1 LTDLEVNAMFG
12 RRINPVALF
21 VVLTLG
27 SLGVVFWATWSA
39 LPHQGAAL
47 PAASATKLLPV
58 ELLGILSWAISAAYG
73 AWLAATGR
81 KVGDLPRRLT
91 GRAVR
96 WWGVGEVVLSLLAIW
111 AILAQPA
118 NTFLYSFPVW
128 VGILTVG
135 IAIPLA
141 LRGKR
146 AGARS

>member
-1 LTDLEVNAMFG
+1 MFG
-12 RRINPVALF
+12 RRINPVVLF

-27 SLGVVFWATWSA
+27 SLGIVFWATWSA
-39 LPHQGAAL
+39 LPHNGAAL
-47 PAASATKLLPV
+47 PAGNATKLLPV

-73 AWLAATGR
+73 VWLAATGR

-96 WWGVGEVVLSLLAIW
+96 WWGIGEVVLSLLAIW
-111 AILAQPA
+111 AIVSQPA
-118 NTFLYSFPVW
+118 NTFLYSFAVL
-128 VGILTVG
+128 VGILGLG

-141 LRGKR
+141 FRSRR